1 MKKNYKNIKG
11 NYKRTIV
18 LGDIH
23 GCFKE
28 MNDLL
33 NQTGFCDSDLIVAVG
48 DIIDRGPSS
57 WKVANFFQKTK
68 NAICVL
74 GNHERRLLGTV
85 RGTSLPAWS
94 QLHSLSK
101 LQKSKHEFWAKYF
114 ESLPAVIETRHV
126 VVTHARLNPGKDITD
141 QDPYYTCAVG
151 GSSIKIELDDQG
163 VPIWYHNWIDRFGL
177 NKPICI
183 GHSAYA
189 KVELVSKKLFAL
201 DTKAVKGGRLT
212 AVIFPGCEI
221 ISVDCQVNYY
231 EISRSEWLEIEFCQ
245 QEPQTIPLNIYFR
258 ILNKEK
264 LNEIEQTVV
273 DKLNVYLDGLNIE
286 KRIVCLRDRLIDI
299 FGVIPPSGPNR
310 GDYFRLINKK
320 LAKMNQRVLHTA
332 LSGTPFEMEKFLKY
346 FQNKS
351 LDDVQ
356 DTILKIEKWANDNSE

>member
-1 MKKNYKNIKG
+1 MKKNYKNIKE
-11 NYKRTIV
+11 NYKRTLV
-18 LGDIH
+18 LGDVH
-23 GCFKE
+23 GCFNE

-33 NQTGFCDSDLIVAVG
+33 NQIAFCDSDLVVAVG

-57 WKVANFFQKTK
+57 WKVAQFFQKTK

-101 LQKSKHEFWAKYF
+101 LKKSEHEFWANYF
-114 ESLPAVIETRHV
+114 ESLPAVIETSHV
-126 VVTHARLNPGKDITD
+126 IVTHARLDPGKDITH
-141 QDPYYTCAVG
+141 QDPYFTCAVG
-151 GSSIKIELDDQG
+151 GPAVKIELNDQG
-163 VPIWYHNWIDRFGL
+163 VPTWYYQWIDRFGQD
-177 NKPICI
+177 KPICI
-183 GHSAYA
+183 GHTAYV
-189 KVELVSKKLFAL
+189 KVELVTKKLFAL
-201 DTKAVKGGRLT
+201 DTKAVRGGRLT

-221 ISVDCQVNYY
+221 RSVDCQMNYY
-231 EISRSEWLEIEFCQ
+231 KISRRKWLEVEFCQ

-258 ILNKEK
+258 MLNKEK
-264 LNEIEQTVV
+264 LNEIEQTAI
-273 DKLNVYLDGLNIE
+273 DRFNAYLDGLNIE

-299 FGVIPPSGPNR
+299 FGVIPPPGPTR

-356 DTILKIEKWANDNSE
+356 DTILKIEKWADDNSE